1 MNPFEMKV
9 DILERDE
16 SGALVKTGTKVFKP
30 ADRPMNAWVK
40 RPKAT
45 EPALPVTSWDVKTAG
60 FIRGDRLAKSALG
73 YLRSCSNDV
82 QQSAAGVLIT
92 SGVYSHGL
100 GWSVTPDNFLESMV
114 VMACRK
120 LVKPT
125 WLNNRDE
132 FNIPLL
138 DHPAYPQFAL
148 DCVIFAL
155 FNGANYSSSLDP
167 VEYTDK
173 KGVTRTFELRNQ
185 FCWIDPKTF
194 DKIQGMPPKTVTA
207 ALKAK
212 TPFVVDWMK
221 DKQFS
226 PDAQA
231 VLDAATEM
239 FIAGASKRNSADHKY
254 QLHRWDAGW
263 YQVRFG
269 LYGPEIKFQKTPAM
283 EKAEG
288 KFKAAYTAFS
298 DRMRELMYVLDVLPR

>member
-1 MNPFEMKV
+1 MNPFEMQV

-30 ADRPMNAWVK
+30 ADRPMNKWVK

-45 EPALPVTSWDVKTAG
+45 EPALPMVSWYPKEKG
-60 FIRGDRLAKSALG
+60 NIRQDKLAKFSIGCGVAE
-73 YLRSCSNDV
+73 CNDV
-82 QQSAAGVLIT
+82 QHSA
-92 SGVYSHGL
+92 SGVKLLSSVENNGN
-100 GWSVTPDNFLESMV
+100 GWSITPDNFLDSMV
-114 VMACRK
+114 IMACRK

-148 DCVIFAL
+148 DCVIYAL
-155 FNGANYSSSLDP
+155 FHGANYSSSLDP
-167 VEYTDK
+167 VEY
-173 KGVTRTFELRNQ
+173 KGQTFELFNQ
-185 FCWIDPKTF
+185 FFWVDPKTF

-269 LYGPEIKFQKTPAM
+269 LYGKDIKFQKTSAM
-283 EKAEG
+283 EKAEE
-288 KFKAAYTAFS
+288 KFKTAYAAFS
-298 DRMRELMYVLDVLPR
+298 DRMHELMYELDVLPR

>member
-30 ADRPMNAWVK
+30 ADRPMNKWVK
-40 RPKAT
+40 RPKGT
-45 EPALPVTSWDVKTAG
+45 EPALPMVSWYPKLKG
-60 FIRGDRLAKSALG
+60 GIRLDIEPMGAIG
-73 YLRSCSNDV
+73 YITSCSNDV
-82 QQSAAGVLIT
+82 QHSTAQVMLV
-92 SGVYSHGL
+92 SGVNRD
-100 GWSVTPDNFLESMV
+100 GWSITPDNFLESMV

-155 FNGANYSSSLDP
+155 FHGANYSSSLDP
-167 VEYTDK
+167 VEYKGK
-173 KGVTRTFELRNQ
+173 KFELFNQ
-185 FCWIDPKTF
+185 FFWVDPKTF
-194 DKIQGMPPKTVTA
+194 DKIQGMPPKTVAA

-212 TPFVVDWMK
+212 TPFVVEWMK

-283 EKAEG
+283 EKAEE

>member
-1 MNPFEMKV
+1 MAPFEMKV

-30 ADRPMNAWVK
+30 ADRPLNKWID

-45 EPALPVTSWDVKTAG
+45 EPALPMVSWYPRLKGKIYNDT
-60 FIRGDRLAKSALG
+60 LAKGALG
-73 YLRSCSNDV
+73 YLVSAGNDV
-82 QQSAAGVLIT
+82 QNSAGKVALY
-92 SGVYSHGL
+92 SGAERI

-125 WLNNRDE
+125 WLNDRDE

-148 DCVIFAL
+148 DCVICAL
-155 FNGANYSSSLDP
+155 FHGANYSSSLDP
-167 VEYTDK
+167 VEY
-173 KGVTRTFELRNQ
+173 KGQKFELFNQ
-185 FCWIDPKTF
+185 FFWMDPKKF
-194 DKIQGMPPKTVTA
+194 DKIAGMPPKTVAA

-226 PDAQA
+226 PDAQD

-239 FIAGASKRNSADHKY
+239 FVAGAGKRNSADHKY

-269 LYGPEIKFQKTPAM
+269 LYGKDIKFQPTPTMVAA
-283 EKAEG
+283 AE
-288 KFKAAYTAFS
+288 KFKAAYETFA
-298 DRMRELMYVLDVLPR
+298 DRMREMMYELDVLPR

>member
-1 MNPFEMKV
+1 MDPFEMKV

-30 ADRPMNAWVK
+30 ADRPMNKWVK

-45 EPALPVTSWDVKTAG
+45 EPALPVTGWNVNQETKVTTDKLAAG
-60 FIRGDRLAKSALG
+60 ALG
-73 YLRSCSNDV
+73 YFFAIANDV
-82 QQSAAGVLIT
+82 QQST
-92 SGVYSHGL
+92 SSGALMSSVFASGH
-100 GWSVTPDNFLESMV
+100 GWSITPDNFLESMV

-125 WLNNRDE
+125 WLNDRDE

-138 DHPAYPQFAL
+138 DHPAYPQFAM
-148 DCVIFAL
+148 DCVIYAL
-155 FNGANYSSSLDP
+155 FNGADYSSSLDP

-173 KGVTRTFELRNQ
+173 KGVKRTFELFNQ
-185 FCWIDPKTF
+185 FFWMDPKTF
-194 DKIQGMPPKTVTA
+194 SKIAGMPPKTVAA

-226 PDAQA
+226 PDAKE
-231 VLDAATEM
+231 VLYAAMEM
-239 FIAGASKRNSADHKY
+239 FTASGQKRNSADHKY

-269 LYGPEIKFQKTPAM
+269 LYGKDIKFKPTPAM
-283 EKAEG
+283 MAAEKH
-288 KFKAAYTAFS
+288 FKAAYEPFAN
-298 DRMRELMYVLDVLPR
+298 RMRELMYTLDVLPR